1 MNEIVLTQSQQ
12 YAFDKLKSFIESPY
26 DRVFILKGYAGTGKT
41 TLVRT
46 LIEEMK
52 DQGVK
57 YTLLASTGRA
67 AKILS
72 NATNEESRTVHGCI
86 YQFGGFNQSI
96 ENIVKM
102 RERTEVDNTGGKFR
116 GFGPLATA
124 KS

>member
-46 LIEEMK
+46 LI
-52 DQGVK
+52 
-57 YTLLASTGRA
+57 
-67 AKILS
+67 
-72 NATNEESRTVHGCI
+72 
-86 YQFGGFNQSI
+86 
-96 ENIVKM
+96 
-102 RERTEVDNTGGKFR
+102 GKFR